1 MIRASAVL
9 DGTAAVRSFDASG
22 HAAAGDRGYDI
33 VCAAFTVLARTA
45 YRALQGLD
53 GIELRGSAPEP
64 GSLSFEVL
72 KPASD
77 AARAAGITDFLVV
90 GIGDL
95 AREYPGAIEFVLER
109 DLEGMRYG
117 SQRR

>member
-9 DGTAAVRSFDASG
+9 DSKAALRSFDASG

-33 VCAAFTVLARTA
+33 VCAAFTALARTA
-45 YRALQGLD
+45 YRALQGLA
-53 GIELRGSAPEP
+53 GVELRGAAPEP

-72 KPASD
+72 KPASSPE
-77 AARAAGITDFLVV
+77 RAAGVADFLVV

-95 AREYPGAIEFVLER
+95 AREYPGAIEFVVER
-109 DLEGMRYG
+109 DWRE
-117 SQRR
+117 